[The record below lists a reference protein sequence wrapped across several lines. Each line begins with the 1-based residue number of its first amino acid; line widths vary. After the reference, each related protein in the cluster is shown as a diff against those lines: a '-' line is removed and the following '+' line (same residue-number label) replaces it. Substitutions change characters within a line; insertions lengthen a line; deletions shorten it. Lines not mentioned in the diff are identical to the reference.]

1 MGNKD
6 TKEAQQKQES
16 KELDS
21 KSEADEETKL
31 VDEPEYGKA
40 LGDMVGYQGGWKGTM
55 GYCKA
60 SGVRQQV

>member
-40 LGDMVGYQGGWKGTM
+40 PGDMVSTRGLVRHQGIW
-55 GYCKA
+55 
-60 SGVRQQV
+60 